1 MRGRFYGSGMA
12 TLSEMQSWLDGRL
25 ATLLAEYDVP
35 GAAVAVSLR
44 GEVIDSG
51 AGVLS
56 RATGVDVTPDTLF
69 QVGSI
74 TKVWTT
80 TLVMQLVDEGLVK
93 LDTPVRDYVPGFVIA
108 DEAAAAVIT
117 VRQLLCHTAG
127 FEGDIFTDTG
137 NGDDCVEKYVAQLA
151 EVTQLFTPG
160 EMFSYN
166 NAAFSVLGRL
176 IELVRAKPYADC
188 LREHLFTPL
197 GLTHIA
203 NDANEAILHRAAV
216 GHIRPEPD
224 ADLIPAP
231 VWSLM
236 RSAAPAG
243 AMLSMRPRDLL
254 AFAQL
259 HLDSGKAAD
268 GSQVV
273 SSSSVEAMQQRQ
285 VELPRLGMMGN
296 AWGLGWEIFD
306 WGGKTVIGHDGG
318 TIGQGAFL
326 RIVPELGLSVT
337 LLTNGGNLIG
347 LYQQVIGHVLR
358 ELAGLEMPALPT
370 PPAEPAPLDD
380 ATRYVGTYSC
390 DVADIAVSQDDEG
403 RVWLDHTPKGSIAE
417 LGGKPEPV
425 QLVRFD
431 GDTLISLQPQQGLH
445 QPQAFIGDDGH
456 GRALY
461 LHSGRAMRRVLS

>member
-1 MRGRFYGSGMA
+1 MA
-12 TLSEMQSWLDGRL
+12 TLNEMQTWLDERL
-25 ATLLAEYDVP
+25 APLLAEYDVP
-35 GAAVAVSLR
+35 GAAVAVSLQ
-44 GEVIDSG
+44 GEVIDAG

-56 RATGVDVTPDTLF
+56 RATGVDVTPDSLF

-93 LDTPVRDYVPGFVIA
+93 LDSPVRDYVPGFVIS
-108 DEAAAAVIT
+108 DDQAAAAIT
-117 VRQLLCHTAG
+117 VRQLLSHTSG

-151 EVTQLFTPG
+151 TVPQLFPPG

-176 IELVRAKPYADC
+176 IELVRGKPYADC

-216 GHIRPEPD
+216 GHIRPESD

-231 VWSLM
+231 VWSMM
-236 RSAAPAG
+236 RSMAPAG
-243 AMLSMRPRDLL
+243 AMLAMRPRDLL

-259 HLDSGKAAD
+259 HLDAGRASDGTAVLSAA
-268 GSQVV
+268 
-273 SSSSVEAMQQRQ
+273 SVQAMQERQ
-285 VELPRLGMMGN
+285 VELPKLGMMGN

-306 WGGKTVIGHDGG
+306 WSGKTVIGHDGG
-318 TIGQGAFL
+318 TIGQAAFL

-337 LLTNGGNLIG
+337 LLTNGGNLVG
-347 LYQQVIGHVLR
+347 VYQQVLGHVLR
-358 ELAGLEMPALPT
+358 ELGGLEMPALDT
-370 PPAEPAPLDD
+370 PPADRAPLDD

-390 DVADIAVSQDDEG
+390 DVADIIVSQDDEG
-403 RVWLDHTPKGSIAE
+403 RVWLDQTPKGAIAE

-425 QLVRFD
+425 ELVRLE
-431 GDTLISLQPQQGLH
+431 GDTLIALEPQQGLH
-445 QPQAFIGDDGH
+445 QPYAFIGDDGED
-456 GRALY
+456 RALY
-461 LHSGRAMRRVLS
+461 LHSGRAMRRVQS